1 MAPYPQF
8 VGGSYTAQSPIAY
21 DARTVNWYVERSEGQ
36 STDAAL
42 YPTPGVEAWA
52 VSTDA
57 PGRGGVLVHKG
68 LAYAVVG
75 SKFGLIT
82 SGGAFTVLGSVVVDD
97 NPATLCT
104 NGDGGDQIMITSGG
118 HLYIYNLTT
127 TAFTEPTITFTA
139 TMGAHLDGYFLA
151 LDATTST
158 FYISAVLDGTAWS
171 ASDFAQRSIRPDPW
185 VSMVVLD
192 RYIWLHGEQTS
203 EVWYN
208 TGSGSFPFAAHP
220 SGLIPVGCGAPFS
233 PKVVGGS
240 SLMWYGATADGEGM
254 IVQASG
260 FTPDTVSTFSLQ
272 TAFAG
277 YDTRSDAV
285 GDTYQDLGHTF
296 YILTFPTEQKTWAYD
311 ATPTLK
317 LPPAERWTERG
328 TWISET
334 SSYAAWRPLFHGFA
348 YGEHLM
354 LDRAGGTIYRMSSD
368 LGSDV
373 DSRPIRRLRRPPAL
387 FNNNARIVVP
397 EFEVFMESG
406 LGLST
411 GQGSDPQIALKVSP
425 NGGKTFGAE
434 RSRSAGARGDYE
446 ARAIWFR
453 NGSGMRWQPE
463 VVCTDPVPWKITGA
477 AAHVSGLG
485 GG

>member
-1 MAPYPQF
+1 
-8 VGGSYTAQSPIAY
+8 
-21 DARTVNWYVERSEGQ
+21 
-36 STDAAL
+36 
-42 YPTPGVEAWA
+42 
-52 VSTDA
+52 
-57 PGRGGVLVHKG
+57 VHKG

-75 SKFGLIT
+75 AKFGLIT
-82 SGGAFTVLGSVVVDD
+82 AGGAFTVLGSVVVDV

-127 TAFTEPTITFTA
+127 AAFTEPTITFTA

-158 FYISAVLDGTAWS
+158 FYISAVLDGTSWS

-185 VSMVVLD
+185 VSLVVLD

-233 PKVVGGS
+233 PKVVGGFV
-240 SLMWYGATADGEGM
+240 ADVVRRHGRRRRDDRAG
-254 IVQASG
+254 VRLHAR
-260 FTPDTVSTFSLQ
+260 DVSTFSLQ
-272 TAFAG
+272 TAFAE
-277 YDTRSDAV
+277 YDTRDDAV

-296 YILTFPTEQKTWAYD
+296 YILTFPSEQKTWSYD

-354 LDRAGGTIYRMSSD
+354 LDRAGGTIYRMSSTSAATSIA
-368 LGSDV
+368 GRFV
-373 DSRPIRRLRRPPAL
+373 DSADPRPCSTTTRGSWSRSLKCSWNPGWACLPDKAAIRRLR
-387 FNNNARIVVP
+387 
-397 EFEVFMESG
+397 
-406 LGLST
+406 
-411 GQGSDPQIALKVSP
+411 
-425 NGGKTFGAE
+425 
-434 RSRSAGARGDYE
+434 
-446 ARAIWFR
+446 
-453 NGSGMRWQPE
+453 
-463 VVCTDPVPWKITGA
+463 
-477 AAHVSGLG
+477 
-485 GG
+485 